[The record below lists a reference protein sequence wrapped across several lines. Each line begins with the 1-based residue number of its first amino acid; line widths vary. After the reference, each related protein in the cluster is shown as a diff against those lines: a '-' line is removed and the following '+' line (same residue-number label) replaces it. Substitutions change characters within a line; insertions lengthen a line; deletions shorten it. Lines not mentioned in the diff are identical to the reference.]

1 MTTALPRPL
10 WIGGLD
16 RLAIGVSGLCLVHCV
31 TTAVLVALASTAG
44 GMLLHP
50 LFHEVGLV
58 VAILFGALALGRG
71 AWEHGMLMPPAM
83 GSLGLGIMAG
93 AMTLGHGPNHDEAL
107 WTRVGVAL
115 LAFGHRLNRVAFD

>member
-1 MTTALPRPL
+1 MTTALSRPA

-16 RLAIGVSGLCLVHCV
+16 RLAIGVSGLCLVHCLA
-31 TTAVLVALASTAG
+31 TAVLVALASTVG

-107 WTRVGVAL
+107 WTIIGVAL

>member
-1 MTTALPRPL
+1 MAPA
-10 WIGGLD
+10 LD
-16 RLAIGVSGLCLVHCV
+16 RAAIGLSGLCLVHCLAA
-31 TTAVLVALASTAG
+31 AVLVALASTAG

-58 VAILFGALALGRG
+58 FAIGLGAVALGRG
-71 AWEHGMLMPPAM
+71 ALEHGMMMPPAM
-83 GSLGLGIMAG
+83 GSLGLGVMAG

-107 WTRVGVAL
+107 WTIIGVAL

>member
-1 MTTALPRPL
+1 MAAVLSRPSWL
-10 WIGGLD
+10 HALD
-16 RLAIGVSGLCLVHCV
+16 RAAIGVSGLCLVHCLAA
-31 TTAVLVALASTAG
+31 AVLVALASTAG

-58 VAILFGALALGRG
+58 VAIGLGAVALGRG
-71 AWEHGMLMPPAM
+71 ALAHGMMMPPAM
-83 GSLGLGIMAG
+83 GSLGLGVMAG

-107 WTRVGVAL
+107 WTIVGVAL

>member
-1 MTTALPRPL
+1 MTAAVTRPIWL
-10 WIGGLD
+10 DATD
-16 RLAIGVSGLCLVHCV
+16 RLAIGLSGLCLVHCL
-31 TTAVLVALASTAG
+31 TTAVLVALASTVG
-44 GMLLHP
+44 GLLLHP
-50 LFHEVGLV
+50 AFHEIGLV

-83 GSLGLGIMAG
+83 GSLGLGVMMG

-107 WTRVGVAL
+107 WTIVGVAL